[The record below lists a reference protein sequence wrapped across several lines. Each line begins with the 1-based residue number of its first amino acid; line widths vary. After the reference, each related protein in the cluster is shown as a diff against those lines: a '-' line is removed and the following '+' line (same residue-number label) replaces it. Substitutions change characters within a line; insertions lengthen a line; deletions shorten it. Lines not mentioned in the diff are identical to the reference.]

1 MRLTAKE
8 REERL
13 AGEGRILNPDCG
25 DGGSCAT
32 KTRGSVHLKWMN
44 FMLCKLYFNKDVPA
58 GRRGSY
64 NPRPLGG

>member
-44 FMLCKLYFNKDVPA
+44 FMLYKTYINKAVKRKRIEAMP
-58 GRRGSY
+58 
-64 NPRPLGG
+64 